1 MMIFIELVSYTNNI
15 STWRKELLGGL
26 LVLDGVLGLSFLNI
40 AYQCLGSPTGSL
52 ALIDLPRARLELT
65 LYTPQGPSLMAD
77 ATLTCCCCCCCY
89 PASMPGWRRG
99 MPLVLLRTCSL
110 TVAGQLRDH
119 WPLVP
124 SLGALYKSPIA
135 EGLRARTDCI
145 HLMAL
150 AAFK

>member
-1 MMIFIELVSYTNNI
+1 MMLFIELLSYGNNNI

-40 AYQCLGSPTGSL
+40 TYQYLGSPSGIL

-77 ATLTCCCCCCCY
+77 ATLTCCCCCY

-124 SLGALYKSPIA
+124 SLEPLYKSPIA